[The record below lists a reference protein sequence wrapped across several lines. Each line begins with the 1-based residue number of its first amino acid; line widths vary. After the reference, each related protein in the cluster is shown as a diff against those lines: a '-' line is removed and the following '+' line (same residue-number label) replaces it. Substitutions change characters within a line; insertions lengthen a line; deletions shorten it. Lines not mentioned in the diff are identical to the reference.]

1 MLGVLGIFCWSLG
14 FGEKK
19 YVYIYIYQY
28 INTPFMVLN
37 TL

>member
-1 MLGVLGIFCWSLG
+1 MLGVLGICYWLLG
-14 FGEKK
+14 FEEKK
-19 YVYIYIYQY
+19 IYIYIYQY

>member
-1 MLGVLGIFCWSLG
+1 MLGVLGIFCWPLG

-19 YVYIYIYQY
+19 KKNIYQY